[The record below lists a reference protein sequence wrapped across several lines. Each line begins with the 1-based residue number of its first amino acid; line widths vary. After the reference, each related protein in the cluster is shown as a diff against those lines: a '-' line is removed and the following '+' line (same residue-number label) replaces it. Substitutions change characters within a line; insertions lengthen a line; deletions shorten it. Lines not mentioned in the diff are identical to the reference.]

1 MFDYS
6 YDLRVVRLVS
16 LLLAIGLWSPALVIP
31 VLELQIANVAGLV
44 SVAYLVVR
52 SFRYKILDFSVFL
65 AFIFLVPSWL
75 YAYLFADADS
85 DSLIFVYYIFY
96 SLPIVLAGILIF
108 HGGGRSF
115 FSSFHYAGWV
125 FLFINLLQSTFV
137 GRFLEGLRNSE
148 LYSVLHYVDRSALL
162 FPEASGLGQIAALWL
177 SVVFLFYRKSEISL
191 KGFVLAIALYLV
203 CIVTTQSTSSLMLL
217 ASLFVFMYL
226 MQSNISL
233 MSFLRLSLLGGGVAF
248 ILIWGLTYLYEERGD
263 SMLMSVMN
271 RYSTIFAVIESLRL
285 GEPVAGLGGNYKI
298 VPFVEVV
305 QAWMGIE
312 VYVIVA
318 GINSFVFTR
327 LFEEGWLAL
336 LPYVVLALSFPKLI
350 YVARNEN
357 GLGLLLFASF
367 VISALL
373 AGYRAYPIMWL
384 QYSLI
389 IIVIF
394 WRPQRDAGV

>member
-1 MFDYS
+1 
-6 YDLRVVRLVS
+6 
-16 LLLAIGLWSPALVIP
+16 
-31 VLELQIANVAGLV
+31 
-44 SVAYLVVR
+44 
-52 SFRYKILDFSVFL
+52 
-65 AFIFLVPSWL
+65 
-75 YAYLFADADS
+75 
-85 DSLIFVYYIFY
+85 
-96 SLPIVLAGILIF
+96 
-108 HGGGRSF
+108 
-115 FSSFHYAGWV
+115 
-125 FLFINLLQSTFV
+125 
-137 GRFLEGLRNSE
+137 
-148 LYSVLHYVDRSALL
+148 
-162 FPEASGLGQIAALWL
+162 
-177 SVVFLFYRKSEISL
+177 
-191 KGFVLAIALYLV
+191 
-203 CIVTTQSTSSLMLL
+203 
-217 ASLFVFMYL
+217 
-226 MQSNISL
+226 
-233 MSFLRLSLLGGGVAF
+233 
-248 ILIWGLTYLYEERGD
+248 
-263 SMLMSVMN
+263 MLMSVMN